1 MGMEKVLIADLDFGK
16 ADGKK
21 ESRKMNFESLFYD
34 GDGYYQRLCE
44 DDVYLVIG
52 RKGTGK
58 SLLTRYFK
66 KVKEKTSFN
75 YCEIIETNKFMRKK
89 LKTFNYEEIQ
99 NQEMTTFWRYVFLT
113 EFGRMINSKNTYLL
127 YDMSTMEEKNFTT
140 VSIKEEDVEE
150 LNGKIS
156 AGLSALNASISS
168 TEGKKVTKELTPEP
182 YYEKIDALAEL
193 VFEYMNKTNTSF
205 YLIFDDI
212 DELENMCNSRE
223 EFINLAKSFLQALEE
238 LNDELYENDTQSK
251 IISTFRTDILD
262 ELNEKSNNLNRSMY
276 DSTIKIDWYSSLVK
290 NSPDQTP
297 LIKMLL
303 HKIRNSNIDTLKN
316 YDDSELYTH
325 FFPNDKD
332 GVNNHA
338 EYLLRHSFGRPR
350 DIIIFLQTYQN
361 LYGKEQ
367 VFDYSKFDLCKKSYS
382 SWLFAEI
389 KNEINISAN
398 REEINLGIEVV
409 KQNQKRKFKFKNF
422 ENKYNE
428 LKKSYNNIFLS
439 VEDVA
444 TELYTLGI
452 VGNVSY
458 RKNNNNRYWFSYRD
472 GSSPKPD
479 FNKDFIVHFGLQNYL
494 SL

>member
-127 YDMSTMEEKNFTT
+127 YDMSAMEEKNFTT

-182 YYEKIDALAEL
+182 DYANSEAVAEGG
-193 VFEYMNKTNTSF
+193 
-205 YLIFDDI
+205 
-212 DELENMCNSRE
+212 C
-223 EFINLAKSFLQALEE
+223 
-238 LNDELYENDTQSK
+238 LN
-251 IISTFRTDILD
+251 I
-262 ELNEKSNNLNRSMY
+262 
-276 DSTIKIDWYSSLVK
+276 
-290 NSPDQTP
+290 
-297 LIKMLL
+297 
-303 HKIRNSNIDTLKN
+303 
-316 YDDSELYTH
+316 
-325 FFPNDKD
+325 
-332 GVNNHA
+332 
-338 EYLLRHSFGRPR
+338 
-350 DIIIFLQTYQN
+350 
-361 LYGKEQ
+361 
-367 VFDYSKFDLCKKSYS
+367 
-382 SWLFAEI
+382 
-389 KNEINISAN
+389 
-398 REEINLGIEVV
+398 
-409 KQNQKRKFKFKNF
+409 
-422 ENKYNE
+422 
-428 LKKSYNNIFLS
+428 
-439 VEDVA
+439 
-444 TELYTLGI
+444 
-452 VGNVSY
+452 
-458 RKNNNNRYWFSYRD
+458 
-472 GSSPKPD
+472 
-479 FNKDFIVHFGLQNYL
+479 
-494 SL
+494 